1 MPKTADIIAHA
12 LYDEGVRHAFGI
24 PGGEVLELLEA
35 FRNTGIKFVLTT
47 HEMGAGIMAEAS
59 YQLTGRPGVL
69 VATLGPGIANTAVAV
84 AQLFKAVKAGE
95 SWAICFWLKCRARW
109 RETERV
115 EHVGMDGGPVEIRV
129 TYEDLP
135 AKTPSPALTASGG
148 PGGSEAL

>member
-1 MPKTADIIAHA
+1 MSRRAWQPTDDQRNTVKAMSAAGIREDHIADCMSIAPKTLRKHCR
-12 LYDEGVRHAFGI
+12 V
-24 PGGEVLELLEA
+24 ELD
-35 FRNTGIKFVLTT
+35 
-47 HEMGAGIMAEAS
+47 
-59 YQLTGRPGVL
+59 Q
-69 VATLGPGIANTAVAV
+69 ATDQTTAVAV

-135 AKTPSPALTASGG
+135 AKTPSPALTASGS
-148 PGGSEAL
+148 PGGPEAL